1 MSVSTAPAP
10 APAAP
15 AAPRRKGLH
24 GALSGSGASWML
36 GPPLVFLFLL
46 LGLPVLFLVIRT
58 FSNAGLS
65 TALEDQSFRD
75 AVPRTIIM
83 AAVVTVVTL
92 ITGTI
97 YALALGLAP
106 RWAQVLLFGLLFLI
120 FWTPLLVRTYGWI
133 LLQLPQG
140 AIYWALHGVGLLDEP
155 LEVYQKTIAAYPA
168 MVHVMM
174 PYAVLPIFQSL
185 RQIEPT
191 QLRAARV
198 MGAKPLL
205 TLWRVVLPQLKPGMI
220 SAAVL
225 VFIISLGFFVTPSLL
240 GDPTSPT
247 VAGLIGGT
255 FNQPEGDNVASAMS
269 LLLLAV
275 VVIIYAL
282 ADRLL
287 GISKQWEQERA
298 S

>member
-1 MSVSTAPAP
+1 MSVTT

-15 AAPRRKGLH
+15 AAPRRRVLQ
-24 GALSGSGASWML
+24 GALSGSGASWL
-36 GPPLVFLFLL
+36 LVPPIVFLLLL
-46 LGLPVLFLVIRT
+46 LGLPIVFLAIRT
-58 FSNAGLS
+58 FTNSGLS
-65 TALEDQSFRD
+65 TAVGDDAFRD
-75 AVPRTIIM
+75 AIPRTLLM
-83 AAVVTVVTL
+83 AAVVTVLTL
-92 ITGTI
+92 VAGTV

-106 RWAQVLLFGLLFLI
+106 RWAQVVLFGLLFLI

-140 AIYWALHGVGLLDEP
+140 AIYWALHGIGLLDQP
-155 LEVYQKTIAAYPA
+155 LDVYQKTIAAYPA

-198 MGAKPLL
+198 MGARPML
-205 TLWRVVLPQLKPGMI
+205 TLRRVVLPQLRPGML

-225 VFIISLGFFVTPSLL
+225 VFIMSLGFFITPSLL

-247 VAGLIGGT
+247 VAGLIGST
-255 FNQPEGDNVASAMS
+255 FNQPQADNVAAAMS

-275 VVIIYAL
+275 VLLLYAL
-282 ADRLL
+282 SDRML

>member
-10 APAAP
+10 AAP
-15 AAPRRKGLH
+15 PRSRTGIRGL
-24 GALSGSGASWML
+24 LTGSGAGWLL
-36 GPPLVFLFLL
+36 GPPIAFLVLL
-46 LGLPVLFLVIRT
+46 LGLPILFLVIRT
-58 FSNAGLS
+58 FTNAGLS
-65 TALEDQSFRD
+65 TALDDHGFRE
-75 AVPRTIIM
+75 AIPRTLLM
-83 AAVVTVVTL
+83 AAIVTALTL
-92 ITGTI
+92 VTGTV

-106 RWAQVLLFGLLFLI
+106 RWGQVLLFGLLFMI

-140 AIYWALHGVGLLDEP
+140 GIYWALHGIGLLDQP

-168 MVHVMM
+168 MVHVML

-205 TLWRVVLPQLKPGMI
+205 TLRRVVLPQLRPGML

-247 VAGLIGGT
+247 VAGLIGST
-255 FNQPEGDNVASAMS
+255 FNQPEADNVASAMS

-275 VVIIYAL
+275 VVVVYAL
-282 ADRLL
+282 ADRIL
-287 GISKQWEQERA
+287 GISKQWEEERA
-298 S
+298 

>member
-10 APAAP
+10 AAP
-15 AAPRRKGLH
+15 HAPRRQGLH
-24 GALSGSGASWML
+24 GALSGSGAGWML

-46 LGLPVLFLVIRT
+46 LGLPILFLVIRT

-65 TALEDQSFRD
+65 TALDDQAFRD
-75 AVPRTIIM
+75 AIPRTLLM
-83 AAVVTVVTL
+83 AAIVTAITL

-106 RWAQVLLFGLLFLI
+106 RWAQILLFGLLFLI

-140 AIYWALHGVGLLDEP
+140 AIYWALHGIGILDEP
-155 LEVYQKTIAAYPA
+155 LDVYQKTIAAYPA
-168 MVHVMM
+168 MVHVML

-191 QLRAARV
+191 QLRASRV
-198 MGAKPLL
+198 MGARPLL
-205 TLWRVVLPQLKPGMI
+205 TLRRVVLPQLKPGMI